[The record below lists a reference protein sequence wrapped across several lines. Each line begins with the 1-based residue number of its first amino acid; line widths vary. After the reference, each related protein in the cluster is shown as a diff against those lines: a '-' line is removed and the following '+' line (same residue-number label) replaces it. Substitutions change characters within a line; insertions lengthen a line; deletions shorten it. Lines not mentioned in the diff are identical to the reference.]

1 MAARWRLRI
10 QAQLSI
16 RPGAALSILALR
28 EPQVVLLAELRM
40 VVVAQVARVV
50 AVVPETSTSLRANP
64 LPAVAQ
70 AAQQVPVEL
79 AIQQEQASLEQ
90 LAAVGPRA
98 QADAA
103 AVPVL
108 VEVEAVVADRA
119 VRAVMVVPAVQAVT
133 DFS

>member
-1 MAARWRLRI
+1 
-10 QAQLSI
+10 
-16 RPGAALSILALR
+16 
-28 EPQVVLLAELRM
+28 VVLLAELRM